1 VTLRSVQ
8 QDEQVRNLMQQ
19 KQTLEADISKARG
32 DHSAA
37 QTEVVQMEKKLSNT
51 KERLTLAISK
61 GKSVVQQRDA
71 VKQALKEK
79 TEDLEHLISSHAESI
94 RAKDMAL
101 HEAEVKA
108 SSMAA
113 MADRASLLDV
123 DLAVAQDTILS
134 LEHALH
140 EARSVTQG
148 VQLKLETMAEIP
160 QELGLAAKIEW
171 LTATL
176 TAEQSKAEDEANNVV
191 TLLTELGTS
200 KQESEALAEQV
211 AELSG
216 KCVKLKE
223 LVAKESS
230 EKTALA
236 SELAIVQDTIL
247 SLENA
252 FHEAR
257 SVTQDVQLK
266 LETMGDIPPELGLVA
281 KIEWVAATLRAEQS
295 KAEDLANNAVTL
307 LTELGTSK
315 QESEMLTEQVAEL
328 NGKCVKL
335 EELVAEESSEKTA
348 LASEIDV
355 LQRMISDR
363 DLAMEAELAAHLKL
377 QLDISVAMKL
387 LDSVSVASAHCSAFL
402 KFPCRV

>member
-1 VTLRSVQ
+1 
-8 QDEQVRNLMQQ
+8 MQ
-19 KQTLEADISKARG
+19 
-32 DHSAA
+32 
-37 QTEVVQMEKKLSNT
+37 
-51 KERLTLAISK
+51 
-61 GKSVVQQRDA
+61 
-71 VKQALKEK
+71 
-79 TEDLEHLISSHAESI
+79 SI

-123 DLAVAQDTILS
+123 ELAVAQDTILS

-140 EARSVTQG
+140 EARSVTQD
-148 VQLKLETMAEIP
+148 VQLKLETMGEIP
-160 QELGLAAKIEW
+160 QELGPAAKIEW
-171 LTATL
+171 LAATL
-176 TAEQSKAEDEANNVV
+176 TAEQSKAVDVANNVV
-191 TLLTELGTS
+191 MLLTELGTS
-200 KQESEALAEQV
+200 KQESETLAEQV
-211 AELSG
+211 AELNG

-236 SELAIVQDTIL
+236 SELAIAQDTVL

-252 FHEAR
+252 LHEAR

-266 LETMGDIPPELGLVA
+266 LETMGDIPQELGLVA
-281 KIEWVAATLRAEQS
+281 KIEWLAATLTAEQS

-315 QESEMLTEQVAEL
+315 QESETLTKQVAEL

-355 LQRMISDR
+355 LQRVISDR

-402 KFPCRV
+402 KFPCQV

>member
-1 VTLRSVQ
+1 
-8 QDEQVRNLMQQ
+8 
-19 KQTLEADISKARG
+19 
-32 DHSAA
+32 
-37 QTEVVQMEKKLSNT
+37 
-51 KERLTLAISK
+51 
-61 GKSVVQQRDA
+61 
-71 VKQALKEK
+71 
-79 TEDLEHLISSHAESI
+79 
-94 RAKDMAL
+94 MAL
-101 HEAEVKA
+101 HEAEMKA

-113 MADRASLLDV
+113 MADRATLLDV
-123 DLAVAQDTILS
+123 ELAVAQDTILS

-140 EARSVTQG
+140 EARSVTQD
-148 VQLKLETMAEIP
+148 VQFKLETMGEIP

-171 LTATL
+171 LAATL
-176 TAEQSKAEDEANNVV
+176 TAEQSKVQDEANNVIM
-191 TLLTELGTS
+191 LMTELATS
-200 KQESEALAEQV
+200 KQESETLAEQV
-211 AELSG
+211 AELNS

-236 SELAIVQDTIL
+236 SELAIAQDTVL

-252 FHEAR
+252 LHEAR

-266 LETMGDIPPELGLVA
+266 LETMGDIPLELGLVA
-281 KIEWVAATLRAEQS
+281 KIEWLAATLTAEQS

-315 QESEMLTEQVAEL
+315 QESEMLTKQVAEL

-355 LQRMISDR
+355 LQRVISDR
-363 DLAMEAELAAHLKL
+363 DFAMEAELAAHLKL
-377 QLDISVAMKL
+377 QLDISVVMKL
-387 LDSVSVASAHCSAFL
+387 LDSVSVASVHCSAFL
-402 KFPCRV
+402 KFPCWV